1 MTPVGQDEILLT
13 HFARIPTLHKFHLAI
28 ICESLIPEG
37 GTRLLYCVNPVLC
50 CACNFWSLSW
60 CTYRKLS
67 HAYCHRWVE
76 WNIFCSNSVFHNLH
90 FNKKCEVV
98 QIKKL
103 FFFFWTPLYCII
115 VKKMNILFYKVF
127 AVLHNNMNNNIS
139 TDIRPI
145 WFDPSD
151 PKWTVDCSVNI
162 VSL

>member
-98 QIKKL
+98 QIKNCSFSFEHHCIASYLRK
-103 FFFFWTPLYCII
+103 WTFYFTKCLLYCTI
-115 VKKMNILFYKVF
+115 
-127 AVLHNNMNNNIS
+127 
-139 TDIRPI
+139 T
-145 WFDPSD
+145 
-151 PKWTVDCSVNI
+151 WTTT
-162 VSL
+162 SLLT